1 MTKKSYFISI
11 FPEIFETALRI
22 GITKK
27 ALINKI
33 VDFETINPI
42 SFLKDKEGWMTFHLA
57 ADQGC

>member
-33 VDFETINPI
+33 VDFEIINPI
-42 SFLKDKEGWMTFHLA
+42 SFLKDKELSLIHI
-57 ADQGC
+57 